1 MVGRFDLCHLVISQS
16 SALRAKNTMNAKAK
30 IIIGTA
36 SIEAEGSEEFVEK
49 NLTWFKDHVKLAPSA
64 TLQPPGSAYP
74 QPVRKP
80 SFQEAQSSATASVKP
95 KKSKSIQAERFD
107 IHKGNGHQGLE
118 EFISEKRP
126 GEAAG
131 NRIVVIAY
139 FITEILKLPVF
150 TEGHIE
156 YAYKTLNLKKR
167 PAHLRQIIINL
178 KNDKDWFELDEETD
192 GWRLTRNG
200 EIFVSEKLPQEPE
213 A

>member
-1 MVGRFDLCHLVISQS
+1 MS
-16 SALRAKNTMNAKAK
+16 AKAK
-30 IIIGTA
+30 IVIGAA
-36 SIEAEGSEEFVEK
+36 SIEVEGSEEFVEK
-49 NLTWFKDHVKLAPSA
+49 NLSWFKDHVKIAPVGAPVLPPAPPRIAAEKKTSTPKTA
-64 TLQPPGSAYP
+64 TP
-74 QPVRKP
+74 
-80 SFQEAQSSATASVKP
+80 TAGGAKP

-107 IHKGNGHQGLE
+107 LHKGNGHQGLE
-118 EFISEKRP
+118 EYIAEKQP

-139 FITEILKLPVF
+139 YITEILKLPTF

-178 KNDKDWFELDEETD
+178 KNERDWFELDEATD

-200 EIFVSEKLPQEPE
+200 EIFVSEKLPQKTEP
-213 A
+213 

>member
-1 MVGRFDLCHLVISQS
+1 MAQS
-16 SALRAKNTMNAKAK
+16 STKGQINTMSEKAK
-30 IIIGTA
+30 IVIGSA
-36 SIEAEGSEEFVEK
+36 SIEVEGSEEFVEK
-49 NLTWFKDHVKLAPSA
+49 NLTWFKDHVKLVQSAPGA
-64 TLQPPGSAYP
+64 TPSGSTYAPPA
-74 QPVRKP
+74 RKP
-80 SFQEAQSSATASVKP
+80 SAPKAQSSATAGAKP

-118 EFISEKRP
+118 DFISEKRP
-126 GEAAG
+126 GEAAN

-178 KNDKDWFELDEETD
+178 KNDKDWFELDEEKD

-200 EIFVSEKLPQEPE
+200 EIFVSEKLPQGSE